1 MSEKLGV
8 ASLRVSTRESSA
20 DMAHA
25 ALAPLIG
32 PQFDKFLYAPIRADR
47 NGAPLTVLS
56 ALARADVDPWQEA
69 VSLGL
74 MHRDAAAARLTA
86 LIGALPGE
94 QNGDVSASSIA
105 KLVTLLPKATSFTVS
120 SPDSVLAAVGLVNLA
135 KKTVKPRRG
144 PTPLAVEPALAFGA
158 STLVAARRCSN
169 IRKLRERTHGPIQPL
184 SELDSAPRSLPGA

>member
-8 ASLRVSTRESSA
+8 ASLRVSTRESPA

-47 NGAPLTVLS
+47 NGTPLTVLS
-56 ALARADVDPWQEA
+56 ALARSNVDPWQEA

-94 QNGDVSASSIA
+94 QNGEVSASSIA
-105 KLVTLLPKATSFTVS
+105 HLVTLLPKATSFTVS
-120 SPDSVLAAVGLVNLA
+120 SSDSVLAAVGPQHAQIRFVLGALVILA
-135 KKTVKPRRG
+135 MI
-144 PTPLAVEPALAFGA
+144 ALALSASLSAGPEFGA
-158 STLVAARRCSN
+158 KPSHAHVRDAVTNSPH
-169 IRKLRERTHGPIQPL
+169 EHDP
-184 SELDSAPRSLPGA
+184 